1 MDKLLLTGGGGFFAK
16 GFIDSDL
23 NVLITTLG
31 KKTTNDISC
40 DLALEKPIFDNI
52 FDIVVHAAGK
62 AHFHPKTE
70 LDKNIFFEINLQGTK
85 NLLNGLENSN
95 SIPKSFVFISTVSV
109 YGADSGVLLNE
120 DTPLNAKDPY
130 GVSKREA
137 ENVVR
142 EWCERNNVVCT
153 IFRLPLLVGVN
164 PPGNL
169 GDMIRAIKSRYY
181 FNIGGGMAKK
191 SMVLV
196 DEVVKIIP
204 IAAKLGGIYNL
215 TDGYHPSFKELS
227 NHIAKQLGRKN
238 IVNMPYFFARIM
250 AVIGDFLGDK
260 FPVNSIRLKKITK
273 DLTFDDSKARK
284 ELNWNPTGVL
294 SSNITGGSA

>member
-16 GFIDSDL
+16 GFINSDL

-31 KKTTNDISC
+31 KKTTNNISC
-40 DLALEKPIFDNI
+40 DLALEKPTFDNV

-85 NLLNGLENSN
+85 NLLHGLENSN

-109 YGADSGVLLNE
+109 YGADSGILLNE

-142 EWCERNNVVCT
+142 EWCKENDVICT
-153 IFRLPLLVGVN
+153 ILRLPLLVGFN

-169 GDMIRAIKSRYY
+169 GDMIRAIKNGYY
-181 FNIGGGMAKK
+181 FNIGGGKARK

-204 IAAKLGGIYNL
+204 MATKLGGTYNL
-215 TDGYHPSFKELS
+215 TDGHHPSFKELS
-227 NHIAKQLGRKN
+227 NHIARQLGKKN
-238 IVNMPYFFARIM
+238 VINIPYIFAKTI
-250 AVIGDFLGDK
+250 AIIGDVIGDR
-260 FPVNSIRLKKITK
+260 FPINSIRLKKITK
-273 DLTFDDSKARK
+273 DLTFDDSRARK
-284 ELNWNPTGVL
+284 ELNWNPKTVL
-294 SSNITGGSA
+294 SNNITGAID